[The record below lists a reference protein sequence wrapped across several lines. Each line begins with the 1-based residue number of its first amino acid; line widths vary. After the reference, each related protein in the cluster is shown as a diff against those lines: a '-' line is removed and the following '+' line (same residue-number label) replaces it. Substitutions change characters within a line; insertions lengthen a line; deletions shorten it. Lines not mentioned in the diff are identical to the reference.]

1 MSFISTSDP
10 ISSVGLGS
18 TSVAPTSQA
27 ELPASV
33 RNGNAAAKQA
43 YTEGLEFE
51 QVLVN
56 QLAQQLSA
64 TVSDSGDG
72 SDGSDGSDDGSD
84 GATSGP
90 LGSSLGSSLYSSLIP
105 QALTSG
111 IMSSGGTGIA
121 AEIAQAL
128 DPALEGKL

>member
-72 SDGSDGSDDGSD
+72 SDGSDGRR
-84 GATSGP
+84 
-90 LGSSLGSSLYSSLIP
+90 
-105 QALTSG
+105 
-111 IMSSGGTGIA
+111 
-121 AEIAQAL
+121 
-128 DPALEGKL
+128 